1 MGVNQNILLAGVG
14 GQGTVLASKLLAQCA
29 MDRGL
34 KARTAETIG
43 MAQRGGCVVSHVRM
57 GEEIFSPLIPVGSA
71 DVILGFEPAEAVRV
85 LPYLKQGGAVVV
97 SSRAVKPVTDS
108 LAGGAYTGE
117 EMLAYLHAHV
127 QNLVVIDGEAVCQAC
142 GSSRVLN
149 VALLGA
155 AAGKGVLP
163 FSSQEME
170 KALEQRL
177 PARFLEMNRKA
188 FSLGEQAAGVR

>member
-1 MGVNQNILLAGVG
+1 M
-14 GQGTVLASKLLAQCA
+14 
-29 MDRGL
+29 
-34 KARTAETIG
+34 
-43 MAQRGGCVVSHVRM
+43 
-57 GEEIFSPLIPVGSA
+57 IPVGSA

-177 PARFLEMNRKA
+177 PARFLEMKPEGLFPGGNRQQGSGNGERYSGGPGIGGLDGKVPPLDKISCQCYHGC
-188 FSLGEQAAGVR
+188 SLIVR